1 MTTVCFYKTN
11 GIYYGFEEQGH
22 TGFAESGEDILCS
35 ALSAM
40 TMLLINTIECSYDS
54 IVDYTIDEKGNT
66 FIALRKIDWGNK
78 GEYKLDLRKYYA
90 SESGET
96 MSKGTSFLTDDGPN
110 ELTKVLIETGY
121 GDDYELADVII
132 KDRPYIAARIKS
144 ELENNRFYA
153 KRIEDIENVNDED
166 VFYDPEELIS

>member
-54 IVDYTIDEKGNT
+54 IVDYTIDEKT
-66 FIALRKIDWGNK
+66 TDIMLIAKSALPKYEKDERKQFAVSGLIQAYFLQLMDLVE
-78 GEYKLDLRKYYA
+78 EYYEFLDVK
-90 SESGET
+90 E
-96 MSKGTSFLTDDGPN
+96 
-110 ELTKVLIETGY
+110 IER
-121 GDDYELADVII
+121 EI
-132 KDRPYIAARIKS
+132 
-144 ELENNRFYA
+144 
-153 KRIEDIENVNDED
+153 
-166 VFYDPEELIS
+166 